1 MLKQVINFKFLIF
14 SIVISSQ
21 SYEWTGNGDD
31 VDFFNESNWNDTT
44 SGDQPQIGSMEPNQ
58 PIDFNLYISCDVYAN
73 NGQDNDLVSLSPEI
87 FDIGPNNTWPYVF
100 RATVTGDGNFG
111 NQQTLV
117 LNITSLPDGGA
128 NYRIN
133 RTVANGNWWFGEYR
147 TLRLGVNVISAEAV
161 DFDRSVIFQFSSGEI
176 SFESIL
182 FNGDIIYDPPNN
194 SIILGSDNFIEI
206 SDGSLNGS
214 SVNGGTLMINE
225 GGYVNLTDSNLA
237 LDDTQVFFNHPLTW
251 LRLKNINPN
260 YVNSHYLNQFF
271 IGDSSS
277 LYPSNIRLDNY
288 YENGTVI
295 RPHDLNNSP
304 LTIYSEENL
313 GGTEAQITL
322 DNVYSGSVIP
332 NGMNNM
338 TSSFNL
344 AKGHMLTVAV
354 NPDGSGV
361 SQVFIASEENMEIH
375 SLPNSLQSNISFI
388 RVIPWNWVS
397 KKGTAGD
404 ILGMNNTWFYRW
416 SNVGESDLEREYSP
430 MSWGYGGANDD
441 NDILIY
447 KSKYKSTHILAFN
460 EPDDCNGQ
468 SGQFNNMCDEATAL
482 AVYKNLLK
490 TGLRIVS
497 PACRQGAV
505 FSWLDNFN
513 QLAIH
518 DQIRIDVIAVHWYDW
533 NADPQNSPNADPENI
548 FNRFKLYLNQVHD
561 LYGLPIWITEF
572 NGNKYRSEEVNR
584 AFMELALPYLESL
597 DFVERYAW
605 FEPNPVNDSDSG
617 NGEFF
622 DTEMNLTE
630 IGQFYKNNL
639 SNPSISYYSFPNN
652 AGGSYVGNN
661 NLNNEELINQFDNFC
676 NTENQLSIDPIFNQ
690 ANNILKLY
698 PNPSS
703 NFIKV
708 EFPYDVTSIKI
719 FNLTG
724 MTFSPVMIDSNI
736 DISSLPSGVYFLRIN
751 EYYAK
756 FIKN

>member
-1 MLKQVINFKFLIF
+1 
-14 SIVISSQ
+14 
-21 SYEWTGNGDD
+21 
-31 VDFFNESNWNDTT
+31 
-44 SGDQPQIGSMEPNQ
+44 
-58 PIDFNLYISCDVYAN
+58 
-73 NGQDNDLVSLSPEI
+73 
-87 FDIGPNNTWPYVF
+87 
-100 RATVTGDGNFG
+100 
-111 NQQTLV
+111 
-117 LNITSLPDGGA
+117 
-128 NYRIN
+128 
-133 RTVANGNWWFGEYR
+133 
-147 TLRLGVNVISAEAV
+147 
-161 DFDRSVIFQFSSGEI
+161 
-176 SFESIL
+176 
-182 FNGDIIYDPPNN
+182 
-194 SIILGSDNFIEI
+194 
-206 SDGSLNGS
+206 
-214 SVNGGTLMINE
+214 
-225 GGYVNLTDSNLA
+225 
-237 LDDTQVFFNHPLTW
+237 
-251 LRLKNINPN
+251 
-260 YVNSHYLNQFF
+260 
-271 IGDSSS
+271 
-277 LYPSNIRLDNY
+277 
-288 YENGTVI
+288 
-295 RPHDLNNSP
+295 
-304 LTIYSEENL
+304 
-313 GGTEAQITL
+313 
-322 DNVYSGSVIP
+322 
-332 NGMNNM
+332 
-338 TSSFNL
+338 
-344 AKGHMLTVAV
+344 
-354 NPDGSGV
+354 
-361 SQVFIASEENMEIH
+361 
-375 SLPNSLQSNISFI
+375 
-388 RVIPWNWVS
+388 
-397 KKGTAGD
+397 
-404 ILGMNNTWFYRW
+404 MNNTWFYRW

-447 KSKYKSTHILAFN
+447 RSKYKSTHILAFN

-513 QLAIH
+513 QLAIQ

-533 NADPQNSPNADPENI
+533 NANPQNSPNADPENI

-584 AFMELALPYLESL
+584 AFMELALPYLETL
-597 DFVERYAW
+597 DFIERYAW
-605 FEPNPVNDSDSG
+605 FEPNPVDHSDSG

-639 SNPSISYYSFPNN
+639 SNPSISYYSFPNSV
-652 AGGSYVGNN
+652 GGSYVGNN
-661 NLNNEELINQFDNFC
+661 NLNNGELINQFDNFC
-676 NTENQLSIDPIFNQ
+676 NTENQLSIEPIFNQ
-690 ANNILKLY
+690 PNNILKLY

-751 EYYAK
+751 EYFAK

>member
-1 MLKQVINFKFLIF
+1 VLKQVINFKFLIF

-31 VDFFNESNWNDTT
+31 VDFFNESNWNETT

-58 PIDFNLYISCDVYAN
+58 SIDFNLYISCDVYAN
-73 NGQDNDLVSLSPEI
+73 NGQVNDLVSLSPEI

-100 RATVTGDGNFG
+100 RASVTGDGNFG

-117 LNITSLPDGGA
+117 LNITSLPDAGA

-182 FNGDIIYDPPNN
+182 FNGDVIYHPPNN

-237 LDDTQVFFNHPLTW
+237 LEDTQVFFNHPLTW

-322 DNVYSGSVIP
+322 DNVYSGSFIP

-513 QLAIH
+513 QLAIQ

-584 AFMELALPYLESL
+584 AFMELALPYLETL

-605 FEPNPVNDSDSG
+605 FEPNPVDHSDSG

-639 SNPSISYYSFPNN
+639 SNPSISYYSFPNSI
-652 AGGSYVGNN
+652 GGSYVGNN

-676 NTENQLSIDPIFNQ
+676 NTENQLSIGTIFNQ
-690 ANNILKLY
+690 SNNILKLY

-703 NFIKV
+703 KFIKV

-724 MTFSPVMIDSNI
+724 MTFRAVMIDNNI
-736 DISSLPSGVYFLRIN
+736 DISSLPSGLYFLRIN